1 MAITTRAG
9 KGSPLTHAEMD
20 DNLSAIPEKTSATGA
35 VKGSSGTTAQRPSS
49 PAEGYARFNTDDNR
63 WEVYNGSEWV
73 QSISTANTDASAF
86 DFVVDEDDFSSDSA
100 TKVPTQQSIKAY
112 VDTQIAGIDEVVE
125 DSTPQLG
132 GNLDLN
138 SNDINGTGNI
148 DIDGDITST
157 GNITTDGNIDGDLIG
172 NTVFRAKASESI
184 SKGQVVMFAG
194 GEGSHLLIKILNHS
208 AVGFVPEWIMGVAS
222 EDISSG
228 SFGNVVSFGKV
239 SGINT
244 SSYTLGDI
252 LYSDPSVAGG
262 LTSTKPTPTDHILI
276 VCAVTD
282 SASNGSIQVRLSHE
296 PDTDEVP
303 EGSTNLYY
311 TTARANTDFDTR
323 LATKDTDDL
332 AEGSTNQYYTNAR
345 VDTYISGG
353 SASALSVTGN
363 VTVGG
368 TVDGRDVATD
378 GTKLDGIES
387 GATADQTDAEIKTAY
402 ENNSNTNAYTDA
414 EKSKLAGIESGADVT
429 DSTNVDSAGA
439 VMNTDTTT
447 ASMQFVVDE
456 DDMTSDSATKV
467 PTQQSVKAYVDSQVE
482 SKDALSELSGTLDD
496 IADGSTYVK
505 ISATEQTK
513 LAGIEAGADVTDTAN
528 VTSAGALMDSE
539 VTNLAQVKAFDSSDY
554 ATSAQG
560 ALADSA
566 LQSETTTTL
575 ALNGNSLDFTDETG
589 TTTNIDLSTYL
600 DEDARAIASGT
611 LNSVTGVVTF
621 TRDDATTFTLD
632 LSDLLDDTNLVT
644 SVNGANGVVVLDTD
658 DVTEGTT
665 NKYATTAN
673 IQSAGALM
681 DSEVT
686 NLAQVKAFDSSD
698 YATSAQGSTADSAL
712 QDITGESVGDLS
724 DVTITS
730 ATTGQVLKYN
740 GSAWVNDADTDTD
753 TGILNVVEDTTP
765 QLGGNLDTNGND
777 INFGDND
784 KAIFGAGNDL
794 EIYHDSATGN
804 TIINEG
810 NVSGDLVIQA
820 NNLTL
825 KRSSVSNTEKY
836 LTATANGSVDLYYD
850 AGVKLATTSTGIDV
864 TGTVTADGLTVDGAF
879 QLNGDITVT
888 DTSGDPF
895 VKLETSEQ
903 SYVLRIDN
911 SESDIFQIRD
921 ATNSANR
928 LGVANNGDIS
938 FYEDTGTTPKFFW
951 DASAEALGIGTSS
964 PSGIIHTSTSS
975 DLVGRFESTDATA
988 YLQINDTAD
997 SFYLA
1002 TGTQIGSIG
1011 GNAGVNAN
1019 NLNINLTN
1027 GNVGIGTSSPTQKL
1041 TVANGYGIF
1050 EGIKVGQN
1058 GTDIDSTFLGASSIL
1073 AFKLNSSEKMR
1084 IDSSGNLLVGKT
1096 SANSLAEGFEARASG
1111 LTLMTKDGGSVA
1123 NFKRKTSDGNIVV
1136 FEKDSSTVGSIGV
1149 YDGRPYLASTTV
1161 GIRVSNALF
1170 PCNTSGV
1177 ITDGTMDIG
1186 GNSGSWK
1193 DLYLSGT
1200 ANVGTARSADV
1211 VDNDGSFDLNAGTN
1225 FTCTPT
1231 GNITLTFTN
1240 IPDGQSGTIVL
1251 VNTGGHTISAHST
1264 TKVMG
1269 ADMLTTITT
1278 AGTYVIG
1285 YISDGTNVR
1294 VYNSLAQ
1301 Q

>member
-467 PTQQSVKAYVDSQVE
+467 PTQQSVKAYVDSQVASKDALSELSGTSDDITEGSTNLFFTSAEQTKLSGIETNADVTDATNVDAAGAVMNTDTTTASMSFVVDEDDMTSNSATKVPTQQSVKAYVDSQVE

-496 IADGSTYVK
+496 ITDGSTYVK

-575 ALNGNSLDFTDETG
+575 ALNSNSLDYTDETG
-589 TTTNIDLSTYL
+589 TTTNIDLSAYL

-658 DVTEGTT
+658 DVSEGTT
-665 NKYATTAN
+665 NKYATTVN

-686 NLAQVKAFDSSD
+686 NLDEVKAFDSTD
-698 YATSAQGSTADSAL
+698 YATSAQGTLADSAL

-730 ATTGQVLKYN
+730 ATSGQVLKYN
-740 GSAWVNDADTDTD
+740 GSAWVNDSDTD

-765 QLGGNLDTNGND
+765 QLGGSLDTNGND

-784 KAIFGAGNDL
+784 KAQFGASNDL
-794 EIYHDSATGN
+794 QIYHDGSASRIHDTGTGN
-804 TIINEG
+804 
-810 NVSGDLVIQA
+810 LVISA
-820 NNLTL
+820 GNLRINDGT
-825 KRSSVSNTEKY
+825 NTY
-836 LTATANGSVDLYYD
+836 GMLYAD
-850 AGVKLATTSTGIDV
+850 ASADVKLFYSGNQKLATTSTGIDV
-864 TGTVTADGLTVDGAF
+864 TGNVTVSGTVDGRDVATDGAKLDGIEANATADQTGAEIKTAYEGEADTNAF
-879 QLNGDITVT
+879 
-888 DTSGDPF
+888 
-895 VKLETSEQ
+895 
-903 SYVLRIDN
+903 
-911 SESDIFQIRD
+911 
-921 ATNSANR
+921 
-928 LGVANNGDIS
+928 
-938 FYEDTGTTPKFFW
+938 
-951 DASAEALGIGTSS
+951 
-964 PSGIIHTSTSS
+964 
-975 DLVGRFESTDATA
+975 TDA
-988 YLQINDTAD
+988 
-997 SFYLA
+997 
-1002 TGTQIGSIG
+1002 
-1011 GNAGVNAN
+1011 
-1019 NLNINLTN
+1019 
-1027 GNVGIGTSSPTQKL
+1027 
-1041 TVANGYGIF
+1041 
-1050 EGIKVGQN
+1050 
-1058 GTDIDSTFLGASSIL
+1058 
-1073 AFKLNSSEKMR
+1073 EK
-1084 IDSSGNLLVGKT
+1084 N
-1096 SANSLAEGFEARASG
+1096 
-1111 LTLMTKDGGSVA
+1111 
-1123 NFKRKTSDGNIVV
+1123 
-1136 FEKDSSTVGSIGV
+1136 
-1149 YDGRPYLASTTV
+1149 
-1161 GIRVSNALF
+1161 
-1170 PCNTSGV
+1170 
-1177 ITDGTMDIG
+1177 
-1186 GNSGSWK
+1186 
-1193 DLYLSGT
+1193 
-1200 ANVGTARSADV
+1200 
-1211 VDNDGSFDLNAGTN
+1211 
-1225 FTCTPT
+1225 
-1231 GNITLTFTN
+1231 
-1240 IPDGQSGTIVL
+1240 
-1251 VNTGGHTISAHST
+1251 
-1264 TKVMG
+1264 
-1269 ADMLTTITT
+1269 
-1278 AGTYVIG
+1278 
-1285 YISDGTNVR
+1285 
-1294 VYNSLAQ
+1294 
-1301 Q
+1301 